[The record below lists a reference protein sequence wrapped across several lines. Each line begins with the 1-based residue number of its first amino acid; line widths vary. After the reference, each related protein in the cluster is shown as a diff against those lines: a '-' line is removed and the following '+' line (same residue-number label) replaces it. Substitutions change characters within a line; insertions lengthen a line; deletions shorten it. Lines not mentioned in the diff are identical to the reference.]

1 MSSSADTGSP
11 SAGYRGQS
19 TPNHN
24 APPNGPGRKY
34 LRLPA
39 VLDRTGLKKTTIY
52 ALQKTG
58 SFPRNYPLSA
68 NAVGWLEA
76 EVEAWLASR
85 GDARAQQGPISPVI
99 QSR

>member
-1 MSSSADTGSP
+1 MSSSADTGS
-11 SAGYRGQS
+11 AIIGYRDQS
-19 TPNHN
+19 TPSHH
-24 APPNGPGRKY
+24 APPNVAGRKF

-58 SFPRNYPLSA
+58 SFPRNYLLSA
-68 NAVGWLEA
+68 NAVGWLET

-85 GDARAQQGPISPVI
+85 EDARAHQGPVSPAI